1 MLFVSNFN
9 LPYVFNDINLAN
21 FNIRTRAL
29 NVILFY
35 AAGSPGA
42 YLSGYLLDSNI
53 LSRRVRT
60 RIAIITLCIL
70 FMAMWGGTYAWQRHI
85 TRQEASSPDFKR
97 IDCTSS
103 QYIGPIF
110 LFIAFGFVHWL
121 FQNTIYWFL
130 GALADNSETA
140 APADFAGFFKSLQGV
155 GSACAWRVSNE
166 ELPFLV
172 DLAVTW
178 GLVMGSLLIA
188 APVLMGR
195 IKNEVINKKDE
206 SQDHGLDPLD
216 GVLPL
221 HSGAGAKP
229 VGSA

>member
-1 MLFVSNFN
+1 M
-9 LPYVFNDINLAN
+9 
-21 FNIRTRAL
+21 
-29 NVILFY
+29 
-35 AAGSPGA
+35 
-42 YLSGYLLDSNI
+42 
-53 LSRRVRT
+53 
-60 RIAIITLCIL
+60 
-70 FMAMWGGTYAWQRHI
+70 
-85 TRQEASSPDFKR
+85 
-97 IDCTSS
+97 
-103 QYIGPIF
+103 
-110 LFIAFGFVHWL
+110 
-121 FQNTIYWFL
+121 
-130 GALADNSETA
+130 
-140 APADFAGFFKSLQGV
+140 